1 MCPGCR
7 KPLQL
12 PDDAAGKTVRCPLCQ
27 AVFAIQP
34 PRPAAAPPP
43 ASPPRPVPAA
53 APGPAAARP
62 SRRAEVEED
71 EPRRRPPKR
80 EAEDRPREKDAPAVY
95 LVLGVGH
102 DPDREMKGDY
112 VGELTGTGLRLRQG
126 DDRIRLKTGAPA
138 KHRRRNQIE
147 LKIDGRPVQF
157 LVKGFAQGDGPPL
170 PAQLGGLRVN
180 RHRLAADLAAFL
192 SGDRDESL
200 KVADYLLPWYL
211 FAVAALPLGIPIFT
225 LGGLVPILGAILL
238 CAATFAVVQRDRWPI
253 ALRMAA
259 ALGVS
264 VFGYGL
270 VIGIV
275 AVIAYASGPTFGG
288 ADKPTLPE
296 KSWQAYKSPDG
307 DFEALLPGTPEVLKE
322 PTPGVRLKIDRP
334 DIIFRVHYFRV
345 EPAKRLDL
353 SDPLVANEAPK
364 VWPEMLAPILR
375 DYPESKSPDYGGGV
389 WVGQQ
394 LPHSYL
400 VVDSTPKRTHR
411 VETRIQYDRFGD
423 RVYCASVSTPHAGMM
438 DHDVDKFFKSVHV
451 TYQPK

>member
-1 MCPGCR
+1 
-7 KPLQL
+7 
-12 PDDAAGKTVRCPLCQ
+12 V
-27 AVFAIQP
+27 
-34 PRPAAAPPP
+34 APP
-43 ASPPRPVPAA
+43 
-53 APGPAAARP
+53 RP
-62 SRRAEVEED
+62 SRRAEIEEED

-80 EAEDRPREKDAPAVY
+80 EAEGRPREKDAPAVY

-112 VGELTGTGLRLRQG
+112 FGELSATGLRLRQG
-126 DDRIRLKTGAPA
+126 DDRIRLKIGAPV
-138 KHRRRNQIE
+138 RRRRSNQIE

-157 LVKGFAQGDGPPL
+157 LVKGFAQGDGPPP

-192 SGDRDESL
+192 SGERDEPL

-211 FAVAALPLGIPIFT
+211 FAAAALPLGIPVFT
-225 LGGLVPILGAILL
+225 LGGLVPVLGAILL
-238 CAATFAVVQRDRWPI
+238 CAATFAVVQRDRWPV
-253 ALRMAA
+253 ALRVAA

-264 VFGYGL
+264 VLGYGL

-288 ADKPTLPE
+288 ADRPTLPE
-296 KSWQAYKSPDG
+296 KAWQAYKSPDG
-307 DFEALLPGTPEVLKE
+307 DFEALLPGTPEAIKE

-334 DIIFRVHYFRV
+334 EIIFRVHYFRV

-353 SDPLVANEAPK
+353 SDPLAANEAPN

-375 DYPESKSPDYGGGV
+375 DYPESKSPDYGGGTR
-389 WVGQQ
+389 VGQQ
-394 LPHSYL
+394 LTHSYL
-400 VVDSTPKRTHR
+400 VVDSNPKRTHR

-438 DHDVDKFFKSVHV
+438 DHDLDKFFKSLHV